1 MGAWSTRETE
11 MNIGKVSAFAGAAA
25 LALVSLCGVAGA
37 TTIHVPADQPTI
49 QAGIDAAAEGD
60 TVLLADGTY
69 TGPGNVALR
78 FGKDIV
84 LRSEHGP
91 AATVIDGE
99 HIPYQGKG
107 MIFDAGETQS
117 CVIEGLTIRRCDLGW
132 SGYWG
137 GGIACVNASSPT
149 LRDLVIESNISMDS
163 WWESGRGGGIWCDS
177 ASPMLEDVLLRG
189 NISYD
194 GAQLTCEGDAAPVL
208 VRVTMQGTGE
218 DGLRHTGL
226 ALYDAAV
233 PSFTDVIIE
242 GCWIGIFVSAPSG
255 TLLENLTLRD
265 NRGGSAAA
273 IKVVS
278 YGEPG
283 ELYLRNMLIHDSVG
297 GAISAR
303 NTALVLEN
311 ITIHRSRAVGVG
323 AALHLVDGATANLTC
338 CIVAD
343 SHENVAVYWDGEGA
357 TPTFECCVFDGNEL
371 GDVSLL
377 IPDPIGQDGNLAANP
392 LFCGLLHAP
401 PFAYPVSASSPC
413 LSTNNDCGMLI
424 GAHGEGC
431 GPVGAPEAGSPLTEL
446 ATTNHPNP
454 FNPNT
459 SIRLALPVPARVTLR
474 IHDATGRALRTLLAG
489 APQGAGELVVAWDG
503 RDDSGKP
510 LPSGVYFC
518 EVEAGGYRAARKMT
532 LLK

>member
-1 MGAWSTRETE
+1 MNYKKQSTFNGA
-11 MNIGKVSAFAGAAA
+11 VA
-25 LALVSLCGVAGA
+25 LALVSLCGLAGA
-37 TTIHVPADQPTI
+37 TTIHVPADQPMI
-49 QAGIDAAAEGD
+49 QSGIDAAAEGD

-69 TGPGNVALR
+69 TGPGNVELR

-84 LRSEHGP
+84 LRSEHG
-91 AATVIDGE
+91 AEATVIDGE
-99 HIPYQGKG
+99 YIPHQGTA

-117 CVIEGLTIRRCDLGW
+117 CIIEGLTIRRCDLGW
-132 SGYWG
+132 SGSWG

-149 LRDLVIESNISMDS
+149 LRDLVIENNISMDS

-177 ASPMLEDVLLRG
+177 ASPVLEDVLLRG

-194 GAQLTCEGDAAPVL
+194 GAQLACAGDAAPVL
-208 VRVTMQGTGE
+208 VRVTMQGTGM
-218 DGLRHTGL
+218 DGLRQTGL
-226 ALYDAAV
+226 ALYDAAE

-242 GCWIGIFVSAPSG
+242 GCWIGIFVSDPAG

-265 NRGGSAAA
+265 NHGGSAGA
-273 IKVVS
+273 IVVSS

-283 ELYLRNMLIHDSVG
+283 ELHLRNLLIHDSVG

-311 ITIHRSRAVGVG
+311 ITIHRSRADEVG
-323 AALHLVDGATANLTC
+323 AALHLVGGATANLTC

-343 SHENVAVYWDGEGA
+343 SYENVAVYWDGEGA
-357 TPTFECCVFDGNEL
+357 TPTFECCVFDSNEL

-392 LFCGLLHAP
+392 LFCGVVNAP
-401 PFAYPVSASSPC
+401 PNLYSVSASSPC
-413 LSTNNDCGMLI
+413 LPANNDCGVLI
-424 GAHGEGC
+424 GAYGEGC
-431 GPVGAPEAGSPLTEL
+431 GPVGAPADGPLLMDL

-459 SIRLALPVPARVTLR
+459 TIRLVLPAPARVTLR
-474 IHDATGRALRTLLAG
+474 IHDATGRALRTLFAG
-489 APQGAGELVVAWDG
+489 APQDAGELVVAWDG
-503 RDDSGKP
+503 CDDSGKP

-518 EVEAGGYRAARKMT
+518 EVEAGEYRATRKMT